1 MYSQREEEIVILD
14 YFKGFTGTLLDL
26 GANNGIIY
34 SNSRALIEQG
44 WKAALVEPCV
54 ITFSELVVNNIYH
67 PNTWC
72 RNVAIGTFNGHA
84 DFYES
89 GSLLN
94 GHDHS
99 LVSSLKVEE
108 TERWKTIN
116 APGQKSVDYKKTK
129 VHVVDWETFLRS
141 SRYKQFDFITIDIEG
156 MELEVLRQ
164 MDLKALG
171 CKLICV
177 EYNNKD
183 QEEFDKLIPF
193 PLIYKNRTNLI
204 YGEHIKVSTGI

>member
-26 GANNGIIY
+26 GSNDGIIF
-34 SNSRALIEQG
+34 SNSRALMEQG
-44 WKAALVEPCV
+44 WYGALVEPCAL
-54 ITFSELVVNNIYH
+54 TFGKLVLNNAGKKA
-67 PNTWC
+67 WC

-89 GSLLN
+89 GSLIN
-94 GHDHS
+94 GHDYS

-108 TERWKTIN
+108 TQRWKTIN

-129 VHVVDWETFLRS
+129 VHVVDWKTFLRS
-141 SRYKQFDFITIDIEG
+141 CPHKQFDFITIDIEG
-156 MELEVLRQ
+156 MEIEVLRQ

-177 EYNNKD
+177 EYNNKN
-183 QEEFDKLIPF
+183 QEQFDSLITL

-204 YGEHIKVSTGI
+204 YGKK